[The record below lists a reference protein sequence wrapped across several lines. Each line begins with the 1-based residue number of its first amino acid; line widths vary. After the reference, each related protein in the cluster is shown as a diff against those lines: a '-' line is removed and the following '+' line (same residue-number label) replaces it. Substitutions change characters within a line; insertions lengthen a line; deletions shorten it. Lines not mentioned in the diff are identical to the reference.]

1 MIKHKILIQQK
12 LKQAIVEV
20 TCFLDGKLFVMIE
33 MELEKLQ
40 ILFNQQDQ
48 IAQQDIREQQPFLQ
62 TMTVS
67 YS

>member
-20 TCFLDGKLFVMIE
+20 ICFLDGKLFVMIE

-40 ILFNQQDQ
+40 FLFNQQDQ
-48 IAQQDIREQQPFLQ
+48 IAQQVIWEQQPFLQ
-62 TMTVS
+62 TVTVS
-67 YS
+67 CS